1 MRGSG
6 KRVDEY
12 RVIIYG
18 GKSGL
23 VRARDHRATIL
34 LFNEDSDLVGSIKFF
49 DPGMQLS
56 EDYEKHGVIRLFL
69 SSDMFLEVVDI
80 LRNEKPIYIHG
91 TPGEYYLSTDKEP
104 VGEEE

>member
-1 MRGSG
+1 MVVSG

-12 RVIIYG
+12 RVLIYG

-23 VRARDHRATIL
+23 ESKHRATIL

-49 DPGMQLS
+49 DPGMQLPD
-56 EDYEKHGVIRLFL
+56 DYEKHGSIKLFL